1 MLVPAVRVA
10 PRHAEQGAEQV
21 GAGKHQTCQV
31 EPGRWAPAVDQPRG
45 RERQQDRHG
54 QAGAAG
60 YWLANLALHDVLE
73 RGQVGGHGGG
83 IATDIGLV
91 TWPIGE
97 SAGDHGFIRDAGL
110 LR

>member
-1 MLVPAVRVA
+1 MPSRVLNRLALASTRPVRSSRVA
-10 PRHAEQGAEQV
+10 GLQLLISRVAVNGSKI
-21 GAGKHQTCQV
+21 GTGKLARLVT
-31 EPGRWAPAVDQPRG
+31 GS
-45 RERQQDRHG
+45 
-54 QAGAAG
+54 
-60 YWLANLALHDVLE
+60 ANLALHDVLE